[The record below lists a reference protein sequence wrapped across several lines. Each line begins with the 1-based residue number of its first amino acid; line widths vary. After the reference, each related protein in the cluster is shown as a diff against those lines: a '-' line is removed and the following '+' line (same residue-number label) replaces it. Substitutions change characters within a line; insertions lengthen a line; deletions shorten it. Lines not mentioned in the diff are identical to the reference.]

1 MCGNEHKVHS
11 IQIYTTY
18 GVGYATVPVQAYG
31 RFHCRLS
38 AVWYKHHEAAK
49 HTVLMLRSRQMNLK
63 YPSGTMTMSGG
74 VIVPALVSIPY
85 PTIITSVDHQI
96 GGLNGMIQWDADIN
110 GQFELELV
118 RLSGDAPHA
127 DDEIVMNIELTP
139 IGEGGSQ

>member
-1 MCGNEHKVHS
+1 
-11 IQIYTTY
+11 
-18 GVGYATVPVQAYG
+18 
-31 RFHCRLS
+31 
-38 AVWYKHHEAAK
+38 
-49 HTVLMLRSRQMNLK
+49 
-63 YPSGTMTMSGG
+63 MSGG

-127 DDEIVMNIELTP
+127 NDEIVMNIELTP